1 MSRPP
6 TLGPLSAALIHPFPR
21 PARGGLSLSFSHS
34 SRLHQLTYL
43 LDIQRPCI
51 PVLSRQ
57 TPTTRLTNLLDH
69 APPHLVPSQR
79 DIQACQVGCLLF
91 RIGAFFFF
99 FFLLMRPRLCLQVRT
114 KSCYYAGVRL
124 NVYSSKRTGPCPQTT
139 GACAGAAKSA
149 NTALPLDDPLQTWI
163 MAR

>member
-21 PARGGLSLSFSHS
+21 PARGGLSLFLSFIPLTS
-34 SRLHQLTYL
+34 TYL
-43 LDIQRPCI
+43 PTGHTKAMYSCIVATNPDNTAHQSTRP
-51 PVLSRQ
+51 R
-57 TPTTRLTNLLDH
+57 
-69 APPHLVPSQR
+69 PPHLVPSQR